1 MAWAGARTPCRNA
14 RVTSTMEF
22 PGVLAKEAV
31 MEGSKTC
38 DVLVIGSG
46 AGGLSAA
53 VTARHHG
60 LEVIVAEKE
69 ALFGGTTALS
79 GGWLW
84 IPNHPMQAQI
94 GIKDSIEDASTYL
107 LHEAGEHFD
116 PDRIN
121 AFLTQGPR
129 MVEFFMRET
138 TVKFD
143 PSATFSDY
151 HPDAPGG
158 KPGGRSMVA
167 SAFDGRELKG
177 MLALLRPP
185 LPELT
190 VFGVMIGSGVE
201 LVHFMRWSKSFTSAA
216 YVARR
221 LAGHG
226 LATLFHGRGVRLT
239 NGNALA
245 GRLLKSAIDGGV
257 QLMGSAPARELVKE
271 DGAVRGAILDTPE
284 GRLHVEARRGVVLAC
299 GGFPQ
304 DSERKKRLF
313 KHPEHFS
320 PAPAGNT
327 GDGLRLAQSVGAKL
341 DESLPNAAAWVPVSR
356 VPRANGS
363 FGLFPHFIDR
373 AKPGVIAVTR
383 QGRRF
388 VNEGNSYHDFVQGLF
403 AASERQIEQGEEVC
417 AWLITDHRAIRAY
430 GLGFVKPRPLPL
442 GTHLASGYLLRAESF
457 AELAQKAGIDG
468 AGFET
473 QVAEYNREAREG
485 KDPAFG
491 KGGTAYNRFY
501 GDTDISPNPCIA
513 PLAQPPYYAV
523 KVVVGDLGTYA
534 GVAAN
539 GNAQVLDADNKI
551 IPGLYAAGNDM
562 ASIMGGNY
570 PGPGITL
577 GPAMTFGWIA
587 GRHLAGAT

>member
-1 MAWAGARTPCRNA
+1 MDRK
-14 RVTSTMEF
+14 S
-22 PGVLAKEAV
+22 
-31 MEGSKTC
+31 C

-60 LEVIVAEKE
+60 LEVIVAEK
-69 ALFGGTTALS
+69 AAVFGGTTALS

-84 IPNHPMQAQI
+84 IPNHPLQKQI
-94 GIKDSIEDASTYL
+94 GITDSIEDASTYL

-116 PDRIN
+116 PDRVN

-129 MVEFFMRET
+129 MVEFFIRET
-138 TVKFD
+138 AVKFD

-158 KPGGRSMVA
+158 KPGGRSLVA
-167 SAFDGRELKG
+167 SAFDGRELGK

-201 LVHFMRWSKSFTSAA
+201 LVHFMRWSKSLASAA
-216 YVARR
+216 YVVRR

-245 GRLLKSAIDGGV
+245 GRLLKSATNAGV
-257 QLMGSAPARELVKE
+257 QLLASAAARELVKE
-271 DGAVRGAILDTPE
+271 GGTVRGAILDTDKGP
-284 GRLHVEARRGVVLAC
+284 LQIDARRGVVLAC

-304 DSERKKRLF
+304 DSARRKRLF
-313 KHPEHFS
+313 PHPEHFS
-320 PAPAGNT
+320 PAPTGNT
-327 GDGLRLAQSVGAKL
+327 GDGLRLAQDAGAKL

-356 VPRANGS
+356 VARADGS
-363 FGLFPHFIDR
+363 CGLFPHFIDR

-383 QGRRF
+383 KGVRF
-388 VNEGNSYHDFVQGLF
+388 VNEGNSYHDFIQGLF
-403 AASERQIEQGEEVC
+403 AASKVRDAARSDISAEIC

-430 GLGFVKPRPLPL
+430 GLGFVKPWPLPL
-442 GTHLASGYLLRAESF
+442 APHLESGYLLCGATF
-457 AELAQKAGIDG
+457 AQLAQKAGID
-468 AGFET
+468 AAAFEA
-473 QVAEYNREAREG
+473 QVAEYNRHASEG

-501 GDTDISPNPCIA
+501 GDTDITPNPCLA
-513 PLAQPPYYAV
+513 PLVEPPYYAV

-534 GVAAN
+534 GIAAN
-539 GNAQVLDADNKI
+539 GNAQVLDANNKP

-587 GRHLAGAT
+587 GRHLAGVS

>member
-1 MAWAGARTPCRNA
+1 MDHA
-14 RVTSTMEF
+14 E
-22 PGVLAKEAV
+22 
-31 MEGSKTC
+31 C

-69 ALFGGTTALS
+69 PLFGGTTALS

-84 IPNHPMQAQI
+84 IPCHPMQKRI
-94 GIKDSIEDASTYL
+94 NIIDSIEDASTYL

-116 PDRIN
+116 PGRVN

-138 TVKFD
+138 AVCFD

-167 SAFDGRELKG
+167 TAFDGRKLG
-177 MLALLRPP
+177 TMLARLRVP

-201 LVHFMRWSKSFTSAA
+201 LVHFMRWSKSLASAA
-216 YVARR
+216 YVVRR

-245 GRLLKSAIDGGV
+245 GRLLKSAIDAGV
-257 QLMGSAPARELVKE
+257 DLRSSSSARELVTQS
-271 DGAVRGAILDTPE
+271 GAVRGAILDTGHGP
-284 GRLHVEARRGVVLAC
+284 LKVDARRGVVLAC

-304 DSERKKRLF
+304 DAARRKRLF
-313 KHPEHFS
+313 PHADHAS

-327 GDGLRLAQSVGAKL
+327 GDGLRLAETAGAKL

-356 VPRANGS
+356 VPRADGS

-373 AKPGVIAVTR
+373 AKPGVIAVTKA
-383 QGRRF
+383 GKRF
-388 VNEGNSYHDFVQGLF
+388 VNEGNSYHDFIQALF
-403 AASERQIEQGEEVC
+403 AATKEGDEVC
-417 AWLITDHRAIRAY
+417 AWLVTDHRAIRAY

-442 GTHLASGYLLRAESF
+442 ARHLESGYLLRGATLG
-457 AELAQKAGIDG
+457 ELAGKAGIDTT
-468 AGFET
+468 AFEA
-473 QVAEYNREAREG
+473 QVATYNRDAITG
-485 KDPAFG
+485 TDPIFG
-491 KGGTAYNRFY
+491 KGSTAYNRFY
-501 GDTDISPNPCIA
+501 GDTDIGPNPCLA
-513 PLAQPPYYAV
+513 PLVQPPFYAV

-534 GVAAN
+534 GIVTNA
-539 GNAQVLDADNKI
+539 NAQALDANNKP
-551 IPGLYAAGNDM
+551 IPGLYVAGNDM

-587 GRHLAGAT
+587 GRHLAGVG